1 MAGRYYWLKLNEN
14 FFESDVVEWLEDQEN
29 GEKYVLLYLKLCLKS
44 LKTDGVLVRQVGKMT
59 IQHTAESIAKQTQF
73 DIEIV
78 ESALALFEQIG
89 LIEKNDKGES
99 YLPEVA
105 NMTGSGSASESA
117 TKKKTQ
123 RQNKKGQN
131 VPQSEDKMSRLSGTK
146 CPHEEGTKCPTEYRD
161 KSIEY
166 RDKEKDDYHHP
177 KRNDDDDKN
186 RRTEIFSLWEKNIMP
201 ITGLIAE
208 KLQDLLAEVGEAAVE
223 HGIIAAVEHGA
234 RNFSYVQTVARNYAS
249 GNSKKQGRN
258 GYTGMDL
265 VNELYGGEEND
276 ADTAENS
283 ADDHQTAAGR

>member
-105 NMTGSGSASESA
+105 NMTGSNSASESA

-131 VPQSEDKMSRLSGTK
+131 VPKSGDKMSPNFGAK
-146 CPHEEGTKCPTEYRD
+146 CPHEKGTKCPTEIRD

-177 KRNDDDDKN
+177 KRNDDDEEKTH
-186 RRTEIFSLWEKNIMP
+186 TEIFSLWEKNIMP
-201 ITGLIAE
+201 LTPIVGE
-208 KLQDLLAEVGEAAVE
+208 KLQALLGEVGEAAVE
-223 HGIIAAVEHGA
+223 QGILAAVEHGA
-234 RNFSYVQTVARNYAS
+234 RNFAYVQTVARNYVS
-249 GNSKKQGRN
+249 GNSKKQNAGA
-258 GYTGMDL
+258 GYSSMDL
-265 VNELYGGEEND
+265 VNELYGDVGGEGD
-276 ADTAENS
+276 AATAENS
-283 ADDHQTAAGR
+283 PNDC

>member
-14 FFESDVVEWLEDQEN
+14 FFESDVVEWLENQEN
-29 GEKYVLLYLKLCLKS
+29 GEKYILLYLKLCLKS

-73 DIEIV
+73 DIKIV

-131 VPQSEDKMSRLSGTK
+131 VPKSGDKMSPEK
-146 CPHEEGTKCPTEYRD
+146 GTKCPTEIRD

-177 KRNDDDDKN
+177 KRKDDDKEKH
-186 RRTEIFSLWEKNIMP
+186 TEIFSLWEKNMMP
-201 ITGLIAE
+201 LTPIVGE
-208 KLQDLLAEVGEAAVE
+208 KLLALLGEVGEAAVE
-223 HGIIAAVEHGA
+223 QGILAAVEHGA
-234 RNFSYVQTVARNYAS
+234 RNFAYVQTVARNYAS

-258 GYTGMDL
+258 DYTGMDL
-265 VNELYGGEEND
+265 VNELYGDVGGEEN
-276 ADTAENS
+276 AATAENS
-283 ADDHQTAAGR
+283 PNDC

>member
-29 GEKYVLLYLKLCLKS
+29 GEKYILLYLKLCLKS

-73 DIEIV
+73 DIKIV

-131 VPQSEDKMSRLSGTK
+131 VPEKGDKMSPEK
-146 CPHEEGTKCPTEYRD
+146 GTKCPTEIRD

-177 KRNDDDDKN
+177 KRKDDDKEKH
-186 RRTEIFSLWEKNIMP
+186 TEIFSLWEKNMMP
-201 ITGLIAE
+201 LTPIVGE
-208 KLQDLLAEVGEAAVE
+208 KLLALLGEVGEAAVE
-223 HGIIAAVEHGA
+223 QGILAAVEHGA
-234 RNFSYVQTVARNYAS
+234 RNFAYVQTVARNYAS

-258 GYTGMDL
+258 DYTGMDL
-265 VNELYGGEEND
+265 VNELYGDVGGEEN
-276 ADTAENS
+276 AATAENS
-283 ADDHQTAAGR
+283 PNDC

>member
-117 TKKKTQ
+117 TKKKAQ

-131 VPQSEDKMSRLSGTK
+131 VPKSGDKMSPEK
-146 CPHEEGTKCPTEYRD
+146 GTKCPTEIRD
-161 KSIEY
+161 KSIEIKK
-166 RDKEKDDYHHP
+166 RKDDDEEKTH
-177 KRNDDDDKN
+177 
-186 RRTEIFSLWEKNIMP
+186 TEIFSLWEKNMMP
-201 ITGLIAE
+201 LTPIVGE
-208 KLQDLLAEVGEAAVE
+208 KLQALLGEVGEVAVE
-223 HGIIAAVEHGA
+223 QGILAAVEHGA
-234 RNFSYVQTVARNYAS
+234 RNFAYVQTVARNYVS
-249 GNSKKQGRN
+249 GNSKKQNAGA
-258 GYTGMDL
+258 GYSSMDL
-265 VNELYGGEEND
+265 VNELYGDVGGEGD
-276 ADTAENS
+276 AATAENS
-283 ADDHQTAAGR
+283 PNDC

>member
-131 VPQSEDKMSRLSGTK
+131 VPEKGDKMSPEK
-146 CPHEEGTKCPTEYRD
+146 GTKCPTEIRD
-161 KSIEY
+161 KSIEN
-166 RDKEKDDYHHP
+166 RDKEKDDDHHP
-177 KRNDDDDKN
+177 KRNGDDEEKAH
-186 RRTEIFSLWEKNIMP
+186 TEIFALWEKNMMP
-201 ITGLIAE
+201 LTPIVGE
-208 KLQDLLAEVGEAAVE
+208 KLQALLGEVGEAAVE
-223 HGIIAAVEHGA
+223 QGILAAVEHGA
-234 RNFSYVQTVARNYAS
+234 RNFAYVQTVARNYAS
-249 GNSKKQGRN
+249 GNSKKQGKE
-258 GYTGMDL
+258 YTGMDL
-265 VNELYGGEEND
+265 VNELYGGEED
-276 ADTAENS
+276 AATAENS
-283 ADDHQTAAGR
+283 PNDC

>member
-78 ESALALFEQIG
+78 ESALDLFEQIG
-89 LIEKNDKGES
+89 LIEKNDKGER

-105 NMTGSGSASESA
+105 NMVGSGSSSESA
-117 TKKKTQ
+117 TKKKAQ
-123 RQNKKGQN
+123 RQNKRGQN
-131 VPQSEDKMSRLSGTK
+131 VPEQGDKMSPTSGTK
-146 CPHEEGTKCPTEYRD
+146 CPHEGGTKCPTEIRD

-177 KRNDDDDKN
+177 KRKDDEKAH
-186 RRTEIFSLWEKNIMP
+186 TEIFSLWEKNMMP
-201 ITGLIAE
+201 LTPIVGE
-208 KLQDLLAEVGEAAVE
+208 KLLALLGEVGEAAVE
-223 HGIIAAVEHGA
+223 QGILAAVEHGA
-234 RNFSYVQTVARNYAS
+234 RNFAYVQTVARNYVS
-249 GNSKKQGRN
+249 GNSKKQGKEC
-258 GYTGMDL
+258 TGMELID
-265 VNELYGGEEND
+265 ELYGGEKD
-276 ADTAENS
+276 AATAENS
-283 ADDHQTAAGR
+283 SDDC

>member
-44 LKTDGVLVRQVGKMT
+44 LKTDGVLARQVGKMT

-78 ESALALFEQIG
+78 ESALDLFEQIG
-89 LIEKNDKGES
+89 LIEKNDKGER

-105 NMTGSGSASESA
+105 NMVGSNSASESA

-131 VPQSEDKMSRLSGTK
+131 VPESGDKMSPNFGTK
-146 CPHEEGTKCPTEYRD
+146 CPHEKGTKCPTEIRD

-177 KRNDDDDKN
+177 KRKDDDEEKH
-186 RRTEIFSLWEKNIMP
+186 TEIFSLWEKNMMP
-201 ITGLIAE
+201 LTPIVGE
-208 KLQDLLAEVGEAAVE
+208 KLQALLGEVGEAAVE
-223 HGIIAAVEHGA
+223 QGILAAVEHGA
-234 RNFSYVQTVARNYAS
+234 RNFAYVQTVARNYAS
-249 GNSKKQGRN
+249 GNSKKQGKE
-258 GYTGMDL
+258 YTGMDL
-265 VNELYGGEEND
+265 VNELYGGEED
-276 ADTAENS
+276 AATAENS
-283 ADDHQTAAGR
+283 PNDC

>member
-105 NMTGSGSASESA
+105 NMTGSNSASESA

-131 VPQSEDKMSRLSGTK
+131 VPEKGDKMSPEK
-146 CPHEEGTKCPTEYRD
+146 GTKCPTEIRD
-161 KSIEY
+161 KSIEIKK
-166 RDKEKDDYHHP
+166 RMIIIILKEMTMTRKKHILKFLP
-177 KRNDDDDKN
+177 CGRKTLCRLLQ
-186 RRTEIFSLWEKNIMP
+186 SSEKSCKP
-201 ITGLIAE
+201 C
-208 KLQDLLAEVGEAAVE
+208 
-223 HGIIAAVEHGA
+223 
-234 RNFSYVQTVARNYAS
+234 
-249 GNSKKQGRN
+249 
-258 GYTGMDL
+258 
-265 VNELYGGEEND
+265 
-276 ADTAENS
+276 
-283 ADDHQTAAGR
+283 

>member
-78 ESALALFEQIG
+78 ESALDLFEQIG
-89 LIEKNDKGES
+89 LIEKNDKGER
-99 YLPEVA
+99 YLPEVV
-105 NMTGSGSASESA
+105 NMVGSNSASESA

-131 VPQSEDKMSRLSGTK
+131 VPEVGDKMSPTLGTK
-146 CPHEEGTKCPTEYRD
+146 CPHEKGTKCPTEIRD

-177 KRNDDDDKN
+177 KRKDDDEEKAH
-186 RRTEIFSLWEKNIMP
+186 TEIFSLWEKNMMP
-201 ITGLIAE
+201 LTPIVGE
-208 KLQDLLAEVGEAAVE
+208 KLLALLGEVGEAAVE
-223 HGIIAAVEHGA
+223 QGILAAVEHGA
-234 RNFSYVQTVARNYAS
+234 RNFAYVQTVARNYAS
-249 GNSKKQGRN
+249 GNSKKQGKE
-258 GYTGMDL
+258 YTGMDL
-265 VNELYGGEEND
+265 VNELYGGEED
-276 ADTAENS
+276 AATAENS
-283 ADDHQTAAGR
+283 PNDY

>member
-105 NMTGSGSASESA
+105 NMTGSNSASESA

-131 VPQSEDKMSRLSGTK
+131 VPEKGDKMSPEK
-146 CPHEEGTKCPTEYRD
+146 GTKCPTEI

-177 KRNDDDDKN
+177 KRNDDDEEK
-186 RRTEIFSLWEKNIMP
+186 THAEIFALWEKNMMP
-201 ITGLIAE
+201 LTPIVGE
-208 KLQDLLAEVGEAAVE
+208 KLQALLGEVGEAAVE
-223 HGIIAAVEHGA
+223 QGILAAVEHGA
-234 RNFSYVQTVARNYAS
+234 RNFAYVQTVARNYVS

-258 GYTGMDL
+258 DYTGMDL
-265 VNELYGGEEND
+265 VNELYGGEED
-276 ADTAENS
+276 AATAENS
-283 ADDHQTAAGR
+283 PNDC

>member
-131 VPQSEDKMSRLSGTK
+131 VPKSGDILSPEKGTK
-146 CPHEEGTKCPTEYRD
+146 CLTEIRD

-177 KRNDDDDKN
+177 KRKDDDEEKTH
-186 RRTEIFSLWEKNIMP
+186 TEIFALWEKNIMP
-201 ITGLIAE
+201 LTPIVGE
-208 KLQDLLAEVGEAAVE
+208 KLQALLGEVGEAAIE
-223 HGIIAAVEHGA
+223 QGILAAVEHGA
-234 RNFSYVQTVARNYAS
+234 RNFAYVQTVARNYVS
-249 GNSKKQGRN
+249 GNNKKQGKE
-258 GYTGMDL
+258 YTSMDL
-265 VNELYGGEEND
+265 VNELYGGEED
-276 ADTAENS
+276 AATAENS
-283 ADDHQTAAGR
+283 PNDC

>member
-78 ESALALFEQIG
+78 ENALALFEQIG

-99 YLPEVA
+99 YLPEVT

-123 RQNKKGQN
+123 RQTKKRQN
-131 VPQSEDKMSRLSGTK
+131 VPQSEDKMSPNFGTK
-146 CPHEEGTKCPTEYRD
+146 CPEEVGTKCPTEYRD
-161 KSIEY
+161 KSIEN

-208 KLQDLLAEVGEAAVE
+208 KLQDLVAEVGEAAVE

-283 ADDHQTAAGR
+283 ANDN

>member
-44 LKTDGVLVRQVGKMT
+44 LKTDGALVRQVGKMT

-78 ESALALFEQIG
+78 ESALDLFEQIG

-131 VPQSEDKMSRLSGTK
+131 VPEKGDKMSPEKR
-146 CPHEEGTKCPTEYRD
+146 TKCPTEIRD

-166 RDKEKDDYHHP
+166 RDKEKNDYHHS
-177 KRNDDDDKN
+177 KRNDDDEEKTH
-186 RRTEIFSLWEKNIMP
+186 TEIFALWEKNMMP
-201 ITGLIAE
+201 LTPIVGE
-208 KLQDLLAEVGEAAVE
+208 KLQALLGEVGEAAVE
-223 HGIIAAVEHGA
+223 QGILAAVEHGA
-234 RNFSYVQTVARNYAS
+234 RNFAYVQTVARNYAS
-249 GNSKKQGRN
+249 GNSKKQGKE
-258 GYTGMDL
+258 YTGMDL
-265 VNELYGGEEND
+265 VNELYGGEED
-276 ADTAENS
+276 VATAENS
-283 ADDHQTAAGR
+283 PNDC

>member
-44 LKTDGVLVRQVGKMT
+44 LKTDGVLVRQVGKMI

-78 ESALALFEQIG
+78 ESALDLFEQIG
-89 LIEKNDKGES
+89 LIEKNDKGER

-105 NMTGSGSASESA
+105 NMVGSNSASESA

-131 VPQSEDKMSRLSGTK
+131 VPEKGDKMSPTSGTK
-146 CPHEEGTKCPTEYRD
+146 CPHEKGTKCPTEIRD

-177 KRNDDDDKN
+177 KRKDDDEEKAH
-186 RRTEIFSLWEKNIMP
+186 TEIFSLWEKNMMP
-201 ITGLIAE
+201 LTPIVGE
-208 KLQDLLAEVGEAAVE
+208 KLLALLGEVGEAAVE
-223 HGIIAAVEHGA
+223 QGILAAVEHGA
-234 RNFSYVQTVARNYAS
+234 RNFAYVQTVARNYVS

-258 GYTGMDL
+258 DYTGMDL
-265 VNELYGGEEND
+265 VNELYGGEED
-276 ADTAENS
+276 AATAENS
-283 ADDHQTAAGR
+283 SNDC

>member
-29 GEKYVLLYLKLCLKS
+29 GEKYILLYLKLCLKS
-44 LKTDGVLVRQVGKMT
+44 LKTDGVLIRQVGKMT

-78 ESALALFEQIG
+78 ESALDLFEQIG

-105 NMTGSGSASESA
+105 NMVGSNSASESA

-131 VPQSEDKMSRLSGTK
+131 VPESGDKMSPNFGTK
-146 CPHEEGTKCPTEYRD
+146 CPHEKGTKCPTEIRD

-177 KRNDDDDKN
+177 KRKDDDEEKH
-186 RRTEIFSLWEKNIMP
+186 TEIFSLWEKNMMP
-201 ITGLIAE
+201 LTPIVGE
-208 KLQDLLAEVGEAAVE
+208 KLQALLGEVGEAAVE
-223 HGIIAAVEHGA
+223 QGILAAVEHGA
-234 RNFSYVQTVARNYAS
+234 RNFAYVQTVARNYAS
-249 GNSKKQGRN
+249 GNSKKQGKA
-258 GYTGMDL
+258 YTGMELID
-265 VNELYGGEEND
+265 ELYGGEED
-276 ADTAENS
+276 AATAENS
-283 ADDHQTAAGR
+283 PNDC

>member
-44 LKTDGVLVRQVGKMT
+44 LKTDGVLVRQVGKMI

-105 NMTGSGSASESA
+105 NMTGSGSSSESA
-117 TKKKTQ
+117 TKKKAQ

-131 VPQSEDKMSRLSGTK
+131 VPEKGDKMSPEK
-146 CPHEEGTKCPTEYRD
+146 GTKCPTEIRY

-177 KRNDDDDKN
+177 KRNDDDEEKTH
-186 RRTEIFSLWEKNIMP
+186 TEIFALWEKNIMP
-201 ITGLIAE
+201 LTPIVGE
-208 KLQDLLAEVGEAAVE
+208 KLQALLGEVGEAAVE
-223 HGIIAAVEHGA
+223 QGILAAVEHGA
-234 RNFSYVQTVARNYAS
+234 RNFAYVQTVARNYVS
-249 GNSKKQGRN
+249 GNSKKQNAGA
-258 GYTGMDL
+258 GYSSMDL
-265 VNELYGGEEND
+265 VNELYGDVGGEGD
-276 ADTAENS
+276 AATAENS
-283 ADDHQTAAGR
+283 PNDC

>member
-44 LKTDGVLVRQVGKMT
+44 LKTDGVLVRQVGKMI

-105 NMTGSGSASESA
+105 NMTGSGSTSESA

-131 VPQSEDKMSRLSGTK
+131 VPKSGDKMSPNFGTK
-146 CPHEEGTKCPTEYRD
+146 CPHEKGTKCPTEIRD

-177 KRNDDDDKN
+177 KRNDDDEEKTH
-186 RRTEIFSLWEKNIMP
+186 TEIFSLWEKNIMP
-201 ITGLIAE
+201 LTPIVGE
-208 KLQDLLAEVGEAAVE
+208 KLQALLGEVGEAAVE
-223 HGIIAAVEHGA
+223 QGILAAVEHGA
-234 RNFSYVQTVARNYAS
+234 RNFAYVQTVARNYVS
-249 GNSKKQGRN
+249 GNSKKQNAGA
-258 GYTGMDL
+258 GYSSMDL
-265 VNELYGGEEND
+265 VNELYGDVGGEGD
-276 ADTAENS
+276 AATAENS
-283 ADDHQTAAGR
+283 PNDC

>member
-131 VPQSEDKMSRLSGTK
+131 VPEKVDKMSPNFGTK
-146 CPHEEGTKCPTEYRD
+146 CPHEKGTKCPTEIRD

-177 KRNDDDDKN
+177 KRNDDDEEKTH
-186 RRTEIFSLWEKNIMP
+186 TEIFSLWEKNIMP
-201 ITGLIAE
+201 LTPIVGE
-208 KLQDLLAEVGEAAVE
+208 KLKALLGEVGEAAVE
-223 HGIIAAVEHGA
+223 QGILAAVEHGA
-234 RNFSYVQTVARNYAS
+234 RNFAYVQTVARNYVS
-249 GNSKKQGRN
+249 GNSKKQNAGS
-258 GYTGMDL
+258 GYSSMDL
-265 VNELYGGEEND
+265 VNELYGDVGGEGD
-276 ADTAENS
+276 AATAENS
-283 ADDHQTAAGR
+283 PNDC

>member
-131 VPQSEDKMSRLSGTK
+131 VPKSEDKMSPNFGTK
-146 CPHEEGTKCPTEYRD
+146 CPHEKGTKCPTEIRD

-177 KRNDDDDKN
+177 KRNDDDEEKTH
-186 RRTEIFSLWEKNIMP
+186 TEIFALWEKNIMP
-201 ITGLIAE
+201 LTPIVGE
-208 KLQDLLAEVGEAAVE
+208 KLQALLGEVGEAAIE
-223 HGIIAAVEHGA
+223 QGILAAVEHGA
-234 RNFSYVQTVARNYAS
+234 RNFAYVQTVARNYVS
-249 GNSKKQGRN
+249 GNSKKQNAGA
-258 GYTGMDL
+258 GYSSMDL
-265 VNELYGGEEND
+265 VNELYGDVGGEGD
-276 ADTAENS
+276 AATAENS
-283 ADDHQTAAGR
+283 PNDC

>member
-131 VPQSEDKMSRLSGTK
+131 VPEKGDKMSPEK
-146 CPHEEGTKCPTEYRD
+146 GTKCPTEIRD
-161 KSIEY
+161 KSIEN

-177 KRNDDDDKN
+177 KRNDDDKEKTH
-186 RRTEIFSLWEKNIMP
+186 TEIFALWEKNMMP
-201 ITGLIAE
+201 LTPIVGE
-208 KLQDLLAEVGEAAVE
+208 KLQALLGEVGETAVE
-223 HGIIAAVEHGA
+223 QGILAAVEHGA
-234 RNFSYVQTVARNYAS
+234 RNFAYVQTVARNYAS
-249 GNSKKQGRN
+249 GNSKKQGKE
-258 GYTGMDL
+258 YTGMDL
-265 VNELYGGEEND
+265 VNELYGGEED
-276 ADTAENS
+276 AATAENS
-283 ADDHQTAAGR
+283 PNDC